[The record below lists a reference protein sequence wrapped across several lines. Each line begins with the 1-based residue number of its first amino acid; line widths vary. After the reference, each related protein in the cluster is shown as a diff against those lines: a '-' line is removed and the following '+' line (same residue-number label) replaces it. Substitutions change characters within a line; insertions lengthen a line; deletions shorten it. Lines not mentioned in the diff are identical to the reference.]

1 MTNSLQLN
9 LLQYQDKLVLKKED
23 GKVKVFD
30 PIRNRFMVK
39 GPEEV
44 VRQLTIQYLIDRKNY
59 NKNRIAVEKMLT
71 INGLLK
77 RFDILVYDRNTE
89 PFLLVECKAPNVPI
103 SEDTF
108 RQIAVYNMVLKVR
121 YLLVTNGVDSFCCR
135 MDYEQQSF
143 EFINEVPSFAERN

>member
-1 MTNSLQLN
+1 MNNSLQLN

-30 PIRNRFMVK
+30 PIQNRFMVK